1 MGRIVLKK
9 KSWHLRRLDIDT
21 PAYVFKSF
29 PVIVGRGSQCD
40 VILDDPSVADVHAQF
55 NQTEDGLFLYDLGGA
70 EGVFVAGHRVT
81 SIPILSGQDVSLEI
95 KFGSVKCIL
104 CFGMPPAHKPAP
116 PKDPEAIW
124 FFASNGETHGP
135 LTPAQ
140 MFQAVD
146 SGRLCP
152 ADEVWRDDM
161 DYRVQAAKVK
171 GLFGAE
177 TASAPENVPV
187 AEAPVASMA
196 NPGHGSVS
204 CPYCWYHFNP
214 EDVLFIASHP
224 ELLGDAVLGV
234 EEPQRFLPTRFTP
247 EGLALDAKGM
257 RCPDIAC
264 PRCHI
269 RLPALAVSAPPVFL
283 SIVGAPASGKSYYLA
298 SSMWKLRTVLPGLFG
313 CSFADADAVT
323 NQWLNDYEERLFF
336 QSESARIQPIVK
348 TDETAAHV
356 YRAVTLDDMQVFL
369 PLPCMFSFT
378 SGLGAADK
386 RCLVLYDNAGEHFQA
401 GHDSIYRPGTQH
413 LLHSEG
419 ILFLFDPL
427 ADPRFRRFLR
437 DSMSSSLGTAAVHRQ
452 DVLLVEMISRI
463 RKHLGLTGGELYE
476 KPLVLGISKA
486 DVFGDLLRQ
495 EDDPWIHDPTT
506 GGHALDLGRIAEVS
520 YRTRRLLM
528 QYAPEIVN
536 TVEGFARR
544 VVYVPV
550 SALGHNPPPEG
561 VQPSLIQP
569 RWVEVPLL
577 YILAK
582 SGYLPVAGLPDDSSG
597 VRAQVEQRGYLLRF
611 HAPETGAVHEVPWHY
626 CGYELECHQSGRRFR
641 VPHVDG
647 APVI

>member
-1 MGRIVLKK
+1 
-9 KSWHLRRLDIDT
+9 
-21 PAYVFKSF
+21 
-29 PVIVGRGSQCD
+29 
-40 VILDDPSVADVHAQF
+40 
-55 NQTEDGLFLYDLGGA
+55 
-70 EGVFVAGHRVT
+70 
-81 SIPILSGQDVSLEI
+81 
-95 KFGSVKCIL
+95 
-104 CFGMPPAHKPAP
+104 
-116 PKDPEAIW
+116 
-124 FFASNGETHGP
+124 
-135 LTPAQ
+135 
-140 MFQAVD
+140 
-146 SGRLCP
+146 
-152 ADEVWRDDM
+152 
-161 DYRVQAAKVK
+161 
-171 GLFGAE
+171 
-177 TASAPENVPV
+177 
-187 AEAPVASMA
+187 
-196 NPGHGSVS
+196 
-204 CPYCWYHFNP
+204 
-214 EDVLFIASHP
+214 
-224 ELLGDAVLGV
+224 
-234 EEPQRFLPTRFTP
+234 
-247 EGLALDAKGM
+247 
-257 RCPDIAC
+257 
-264 PRCHI
+264 
-269 RLPALAVSAPPVFL
+269 
-283 SIVGAPASGKSYYLA
+283 
-298 SSMWKLRTVLPGLFG
+298 
-313 CSFADADAVT
+313 
-323 NQWLNDYEERLFF
+323 
-336 QSESARIQPIVK
+336 
-348 TDETAAHV
+348 
-356 YRAVTLDDMQVFL
+356 
-369 PLPCMFSFT
+369 
-378 SGLGAADK
+378 
-386 RCLVLYDNAGEHFQA
+386 
-401 GHDSIYRPGTQH
+401 
-413 LLHSEG
+413 
-419 ILFLFDPL
+419 
-427 ADPRFRRFLR
+427 
-437 DSMSSSLGTAAVHRQ
+437 MSSSLGTAAVHRQ